1 MNNCLKS
8 NIIVL
13 AITLLGASLFVDGTG
28 KQITTLQAQN
38 NALQQAFNE
47 MIAKT
52 IDKHEKATE
61 ELEMAQRAVTE
72 KRNELEVLK
81 KSLESKG
88 CK

>member
-28 KQITTLQAQN
+28 KQITTLQSQN

-47 MIAKT
+47 MLAKT
-52 IDKHEKATE
+52 IDNHEKATE
-61 ELEMAQRAVTE
+61 ALEMAQREVTA
-72 KRNELEVLK
+72 KRNELDILK
-81 KSLESKG
+81 KSLEAKG